1 MSATGW
7 TKVWQEIDSLV
18 RFGMKPGLERMHA
31 LLDRLDHP
39 ERAFRAIRIAGS
51 NGKGTTA
58 FLLAGLLKES
68 GLRTGLYTSPHV
80 LHPGERIR
88 VNGITPDE
96 DQLGRAWAILE
107 PHTRE
112 LESSYFEALTAL
124 ALLLFR
130 DTGVEIA
137 VLECGLGARYDA
149 TAVVPA
155 ELGILSSISADHM
168 EVLGPTL
175 ADVARDK
182 AHVADFG
189 NRLLSAVE
197 DRQIADAVAEVCRER
212 MVELIVADVNGDRE
226 SVIYGR
232 HGSTISLP
240 IASQGWTRSA
250 RLAMRAFDLLEVD
263 KPAGAGVTLNPGRDT
278 WLARCQL
285 LNEDPPLVLD
295 TAHNPAALAFVV
307 DDLRVLFPHTRFDV
321 LLTGMREKDLV
332 GNLRALSSL
341 GGELRVWLPEGHGRA
356 AGRKDWEAASKAS
369 GVSIDYLP
377 DADLEGY
384 RDTWPAGADHGLL
397 VTGSF
402 LIAARWLGADRLPPG
417 L

>member
-1 MSATGW
+1 MAEESW
-7 TKVWQEIDSLV
+7 NKIWQEIDSLV
-18 RFGMKPGLERMHA
+18 RFGIKPGLERMHA

-39 ERAFRAIRIAGS
+39 ERAFRAVRVSGS

-58 FLLAGLLKES
+58 FLLAGLLEAS

-96 DQLGRAWAILE
+96 DQLGRAWAQLE
-107 PHTRE
+107 AHVRK
-112 LESSYFEALTAL
+112 LESSYFETLTAL

-137 VLECGLGARYDA
+137 VLECGLGARFDA

-168 EVLGPTL
+168 EILGPTL
-175 ADVARDK
+175 LDLARDK
-182 AHVADFG
+182 AHVADSG
-189 NRLLSAVE
+189 SRLLSAVE
-197 DRQIADAVAEVCRER
+197 DREITDAVAEVCRER
-212 MVELIVADVNGDRE
+212 KVELIAADVRGGRE
-226 SVIYGR
+226 PVIQGR

-240 IASQGWTRSA
+240 VASLGWTRSA
-250 RLAMRAFDLLEVD
+250 RLALQAFELIEAE
-263 KPAGAGVTLNPGRDT
+263 KPRGHGVNLQPCRDT
-278 WLARCQL
+278 WPGRCQL
-285 LNEDPPLVLD
+285 LHDKPPLVLD

-307 DDLRVLFPHTRFDV
+307 EDLHALYPHTSFDV
-321 LLTGMREKDLV
+321 LLTGMREKDLA

-341 GGELRVWLPEGHGRA
+341 GGELRVWLPEAHGRA
-356 AGRKDWEAASKAS
+356 AGRAEWEAASKAS
-369 GVSIDYLP
+369 GISIDYL
-377 DADLEGY
+377 DDTELNDF
-384 RDTWPAGADHGLL
+384 RDTWAAGADRGLL